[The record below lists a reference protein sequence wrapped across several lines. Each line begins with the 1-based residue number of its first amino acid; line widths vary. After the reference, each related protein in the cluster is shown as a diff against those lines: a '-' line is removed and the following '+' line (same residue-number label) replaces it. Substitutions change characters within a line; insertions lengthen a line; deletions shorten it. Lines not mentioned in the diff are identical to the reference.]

1 MTYTRLVCVAGF
13 AMFSM
18 FFGSG
23 NLVFPLMVGVE
34 SQGQFHV
41 ASVGLL
47 ITGVAVPFLGLLGML
62 YYSGN
67 RHLFFK
73 ALGGPVAFVLTFAM
87 LGLLGPFA
95 VVPRCTIVAHGG
107 IALIAPEFTP
117 ALFNA
122 LFLLGTTVLAWKKTR
137 IIEIIGTFLTPW
149 LLGGIIA
156 IIIAGIAF
164 GPDIL
169 PSSLTPKEA
178 FKTGLSQGYQTMDLL
193 AAFFF
198 SATTV
203 AFIAGALIS
212 HEDKKHLE
220 RLSVTACMIGAFLLT
235 IVYIGFVTLGAKF
248 SPVLQGV
255 SPEKLLVIVAQ
266 QSLGEYALPMAAVI
280 IGLACL
286 TTAAI
291 LTSLFADFLHSDIL
305 QQKISRPL
313 ALIFTVVLAYVLSLV
328 GFATLAGWIVMVLQV
343 AYPALIVFS
352 IVSIVNHK
360 TNHRFEQYHL
370 AKISFWVVMA
380 LSLGNALYS

>member
-1 MTYTRLVCVAGF
+1 MSYTRLVLIAGF

-23 NLVFPLMVGVE
+23 NLVFPLMVGVA
-34 SQGQFHV
+34 SQSQFHG
-41 ASVGLL
+41 ASLGLL

-73 ALGGPVAFVLTFAM
+73 SLGGPVAFVLTFAM

-107 IALIAPEFTP
+107 ISLIAPDLSP
-117 ALFNA
+117 ALFNG
-122 LFLLGTTVLAWKKTR
+122 LFLLATTFLAWKKTR

-164 GPDIL
+164 GPDVL
-169 PSSLTPKEA
+169 PSPLTQSVA
-178 FKTGLSQGYQTMDLL
+178 FEKGLTQGYQTMDLL

-203 AFIAGALIS
+203 AFIATALTS

-220 RLSVTACMIGAFLLT
+220 RLSITACLVGAFLLT

-248 SPVLQGV
+248 SPLLQGIE
-255 SPEKLLVIVAQ
+255 PEKLLVVVAQ
-266 QSLGEYALPMAAVI
+266 HSLGDFALPLAAII

-291 LTSLFADFLHSDIL
+291 LASLFADFLHKDIL
-305 QQKISRPL
+305 QEKISRHF
-313 ALIFTVVLAYVLSLV
+313 ALIITVILAYTLSLV
-328 GFATLAGWIVMVLQV
+328 GFLTLASWIALVLGI
-343 AYPALIVFS
+343 AYPALIIFS

-360 TNHRFEQYHL
+360 TDHKFEKYHL
-370 AKISFWVVMA
+370 AKISFWFVLL
-380 LSLGNALYS
+380 LSLTQYFFL